1 MARLC
6 EDYGVPVTCT
16 TDGRPQYKAGVV
28 KKSMG
33 DYGIYHRL
41 SSVANPHANTHAE
54 LAVKTVKRMIRDCRT
69 ISGKLDTARFSQAL
83 LQYRN
88 TPDRDTG
95 MSSVMALFVRPLHDF
110 LPRVPGA
117 MVGTM
122 WRDVSEARE
131 QALMP
136 RARGEVPSVCGCQE
150 APTFGVGG

>member
-1 MARLC
+1 M
-6 EDYGVPVTCT
+6 Y
-16 TDGRPQYKAGVV
+16 
-28 KKSMG
+28 
-33 DYGIYHRL
+33 
-41 SSVANPHANTHAE
+41 SVANPHANTHAE

>member
-69 ISGKLDTARFSQAL
+69 IGGKLDTARFSQAL
-83 LQYRN
+83 LQYSR
-88 TPDRDTG
+88 
-95 MSSVMALFVRPLHDF
+95 
-110 LPRVPGA
+110 
-117 MVGTM
+117 
-122 WRDVSEARE
+122 
-131 QALMP
+131 
-136 RARGEVPSVCGCQE
+136 
-150 APTFGVGG
+150 